1 MSVQA
6 DLLKTAGGVAAA
18 ASAIAGKLEDE
29 PNAEKEASALA
40 LRKNKEPEEPKAS
53 MTEVDKVAEIK
64 RKAEDSLK
72 AAMLQREDKIFDD
85 EARLRQRLREM
96 KARELAKKKEVKE

>member
-53 MTEVDKVAEIK
+53 QTQVNKVTEMRK
-64 RKAEDSLK
+64 KAEDSLE
-72 AAMLQREDKIFDD
+72 AAKLQREDKVFDD

-96 KARELAKKKEVKE
+96 KARYLAQKEVK

>member
-18 ASAIAGKLEDE
+18 ASAIAEKLEDE

-40 LRKNKEPEEPKAS
+40 LRKNKEPEAPKAS
-53 MTEVDKVAEIK
+53 QTQVEKVTEMRK
-64 RKAEDSLK
+64 KAEDSLE
-72 AAMLQREDKIFDD
+72 AAKLQREDKIFDD

-96 KARELAKKKEVKE
+96 KARYLAQKEVK